1 MLDVKQTHQKTFRGS
16 PPFRYAELQNT
27 GNKDRDHSSW
37 YSFDDEQALRDRWWH
52 PKAGETVLDI
62 GAAYGSYALPALA
75 LGARVVCFSP
85 ADFDTQVLELNLSLN
100 PDLARRCLVVRDGL
114 YSGEGWFDPDRCKF
128 SENAPVVMKFDV
140 YMPPDQRAQD
150 EQWLKVRALDDFLDD
165 RPGIE
170 MIDWIKMDVEGA
182 ELEVLKGAERTLHL
196 SRPNILVEN
205 HSFHDAAMR
214 TKDPAWPGLE
224 IAVRDHVLDLDLGY
238 VCDGPHQHCAVSH
251 SFFYAKR

>member
-52 PKAGETVLDI
+52 PTAGQTVLDI

-85 ADFDTQVLELNLSLN
+85 ADFDTSVLELNLSLN
-100 PDLARRCLVVRDGL
+100 PELARRCLVVRDGL
-114 YSGEGWFDPDRCKF
+114 YSEWGHFDPDRCLF
-128 SENAPVVMKFDV
+128 IAGNGGSGVMN
-140 YMPPDQRAQD
+140 PG
-150 EQWLKVRALDDFLDD
+150 EQWLNVVSLDDFLDE

-170 MIDWIKMDVEGA
+170 MVDWIKMDVEGA

-214 TKDPAWPGLE
+214 EKNPAWPGLE
-224 IAVRDHVLDLDLGY
+224 IAVRDHVLGLDLGY
-238 VCDGPHQHCAVSH
+238 VCDGPHPHCAVSH